1 MATIQKLLSDIA
13 AIQSAGR
20 AALADKGVTTSADAT
35 VYGVVQKIADV
46 YQAGTPAEFTAL
58 CDALG
63 LTAADIDALTTA
75 LDALNASGISALADK
90 GVTVA
95 ADATTSDIIGAISSI
110 PQGGGGI
117 TPVTTPSATVQNIVG
132 VTITT
137 EVYS

>member
-20 AALADKGVTTSADAT
+20 AALADKGVITSADAT
-35 VYGVVQKIADV
+35 VYGVIQRIADV
-46 YQAGTPAEFTAL
+46 YQAGTASEFSAL
-58 CDALG
+58 CSALG

-75 LDALNASGISALADK
+75 LDALNVIGISALADK

-110 PQGGGGI
+110 PQGGAGLTATIDAAPSI
-117 TPVTTPSATVQNIVG
+117 TAILSGFTATV
-132 VTITT
+132 T
-137 EVYS
+137 EV